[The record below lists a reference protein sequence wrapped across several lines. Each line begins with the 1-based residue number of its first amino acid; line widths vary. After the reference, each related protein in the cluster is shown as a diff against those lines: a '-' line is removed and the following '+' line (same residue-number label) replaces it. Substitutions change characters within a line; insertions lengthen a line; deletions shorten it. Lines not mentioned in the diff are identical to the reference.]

1 MISKNIL
8 INIGLLI
15 LSGIIYLFYE
25 KFFTNHYIEN
35 WPSIFLGII
44 IICIIVFCN
53 IMGFYSSIM
62 NIRKI
67 YLTIIIYCILIIST
81 FLVYNGISI
90 IVNILEN
97 NKIISEC
104 SSIVFIGVIIVTENI
119 ISNILV
125 NTIIIKK

>member
-67 YLTIIIYCILIIST
+67 YLTI
-81 FLVYNGISI
+81 LVYNGISI